1 MVTPNTRKVR
11 KMNSFKKLYLQ
22 YSQVQALKRSSLNS
36 ARLNEQKKV
45 LRKLFLKPYLL
56 FSNKEVDPKKEHLA
70 KYINHLNVI
79 VNNDRL
85 YKSAKNTLK

>member
-22 YSQVQALKRSSLNS
+22 YLQVQALKKSSFNGT
-36 ARLNEQKKV
+36 RLNEQRKV

-56 FSNKEVDPKKEHLA
+56 FSNKEVDPKKESLA
-70 KYINHLNVI
+70 KYFNHLSVI
-79 VNNDRL
+79 ASNDRL

>member
-1 MVTPNTRKVR
+1 
-11 KMNSFKKLYLQ
+11 MNSFRKLYLQ
-22 YSQVQALKRSSLNS
+22 YSQVKMLKKSSLNS
-36 ARLNEQKKV
+36 ARLDEQRKV
-45 LRKLFLKPYLL
+45 LRKLLLNPQIL
-56 FSNKEVDPKKEHLA
+56 FSNKEVDPKKERLA

>member
-1 MVTPNTRKVR
+1 
-11 KMNSFKKLYLQ
+11 MNSFKKLYLQ
-22 YSQVQALKRSSLNS
+22 HLQVQMLKKSSLNS
-36 ARLNEQKKV
+36 TRLNEQKKV
-45 LRKLFLKPYLL
+45 LRKLLLKPYLL
-56 FSNKEVDPKKEHLA
+56 FSNKEVDPKKESLA